1 MTVVEDSTQSR
12 HRHQFLVDIFGLE
25 TKVPFTLGILV
36 GTLTTGS
43 VADTIGRQK
52 ALFYGQLISTIL
64 FFLQIAATDVIGLTV
79 VRFFL
84 GPFYLLIYGQV
95 IYRLYN
101 IAHIIWLP
109 CDSFRHKIRLI
120 L

>member
-1 MTVVEDSTQSR
+1 MLMTVVEDSTQSR

-84 GPFYLLIYGQV
+84 GPFYLLIYG
-95 IYRLYN
+95 
-101 IAHIIWLP
+101 
-109 CDSFRHKIRLI
+109 
-120 L
+120 